1 MVHCDVVASGYT
13 TISFLSLSSALLGI
27 SALVPSHCLHVD
39 FLSRAGRDGELM
51 IGAGLAGC
59 GFSAFLI
66 GVVKDEEV
74 SSTYLRGVMA
84 DLRLNEAFLVIS
96 DWHEEYSIIF
106 LHRPNLLS
114 QVSCPQFGAVRIG
127 SVVRFYSPG
136 VPYFEEFDGLAFC
149 VFELVCAQDCVGVA
163 HRETI

>member
-66 GVVKDEEV
+66 GVVKDKEV

-96 DWHEEYSIIF
+96 DWHEEYSFIF
-106 LHRPNLLS
+106 FRRPSLLS
-114 QVSCPQFGAVRIG
+114 QVICPQFGTIGIG
-127 SVVRFYSPG
+127 SFVLFFSPG

-149 VFELVCAQDCVGVA
+149 IFELV
-163 HRETI
+163 